1 MRRAP
6 KGVKQRG
13 PHSGQGWRS
22 LHSPPTFTD
31 DERRLTLTA
40 LMIVFLLSALDQT
53 IVSTAMPH
61 IVAELHGLNL
71 YPWVTTAYLLSS
83 TVMVPIWGKL
93 SDLRGRKPVLLAAIS
108 LFLAGSWLAGLSGE
122 FGRLPL
128 LGGGMG
134 QLIVFR
140 AIQGVGGG
148 GLFTIAFAIIADL
161 YSPRERGKFS
171 GIFGATF
178 GLASV
183 IGPVVGGFF
192 TDHGTVTLFGHTIVG
207 WRWVFYLNLPLSA
220 LSLFMIIVKMP
231 KLAHRGGGPIDY
243 LGAALI
249 VLAFVPLLTA
259 MSWAGHDYG
268 WGSPQILGLL
278 AVAGVSLGAF
288 VYIEGVVR
296 EPIVPLSLFANPTF
310 SIANAAAF
318 IISMAFMGVITFLP
332 LFMQVGQ
339 GVPATTSGLAMLPLM
354 AGMIASSTANGFL
367 VSHTGRYKPFML
379 AGGVVLLLGLVLLSF
394 IGPKTSLFG
403 IGWRLLILGIGLGP
417 SQSLFTTAVQN
428 AVNPRQL
435 GVATS
440 SSQFCRQI
448 GATIGVALFGVALTQ
463 DLGHE
468 LARRAPHE
476 AAVHQT
482 LDVAQLQ
489 AMALSRVTGP
499 RNHAASLSPAMLEA
513 VSESFGAAISNLF
526 RMAAL
531 VMIVALAI
539 IVYIPALPLRSKQD
553 GAQPAPPVADARR
566 SEG

>member
-1 MRRAP
+1 MHQP
-6 KGVKQRG
+6 Q
-13 PHSGQGWRS
+13 
-22 LHSPPTFTD
+22 TFTD

-108 LFLAGSWLAGLSGE
+108 LFLTGSWLAGLSGE

-148 GLFTIAFAIIADL
+148 GLFTVAFAIIADL

-171 GIFGATF
+171 GVFGATF

-192 TDHGTVTLFGHTIVG
+192 TDHGTVSVLGHTIAG

-220 LSLFMIIVKMP
+220 LSLFTIIAKMP
-231 KLAHRGGGPIDY
+231 KLAQRGGGPIDF
-243 LGAALI
+243 LGAFLI

-259 MSWAGHDYG
+259 MSWAGNDYA

-278 AVAGVSLGAF
+278 TIAAVSLAAF
-288 VYIEGVVR
+288 VYVESIVR
-296 EPIVPLSLFANPTF
+296 EPIMPLSLFSNRTFATANG
-310 SIANAAAF
+310 AAF
-318 IISMAFMGVITFLP
+318 IVSMAFMGVITFLP

-354 AGMIASSTANGFL
+354 AGMIASSTINGFL

-379 AGGVVLLLGLVLLSF
+379 GGGVVLLLGLVLLSF
-394 IGPKTSLFG
+394 IGPRTSLFG

-417 SQSLFTTAVQN
+417 SQSLFTMAVQN
-428 AVNPRQL
+428 AVDPRQI

-440 SSQFCRQI
+440 SGQFCRQI

-463 DLGHE
+463 NLGHE
-468 LARRAPHE
+468 LARRAPQE
-476 AAVHQT
+476 AVAHQA
-482 LDVAQLQ
+482 LNVAQLQ
-489 AMALSRVTGP
+489 SMALSRVSGP
-499 RNHAASLSPAMLEA
+499 RDHAAHLSPAMLKA
-513 VSESFGAAISNLF
+513 VSESFGASISALF

-531 VMIVALAI
+531 VMVVALMIMAC
-539 IVYIPALPLRSKQD
+539 IPSLLLRSRHEL
-553 GAQPAPPVADARR
+553 AASPPGSDAETQVPARR
-566 SEG
+566 TKG